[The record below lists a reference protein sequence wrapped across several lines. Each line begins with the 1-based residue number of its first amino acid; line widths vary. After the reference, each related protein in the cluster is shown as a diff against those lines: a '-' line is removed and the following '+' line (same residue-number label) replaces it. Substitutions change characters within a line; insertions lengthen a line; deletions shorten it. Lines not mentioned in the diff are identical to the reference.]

1 MLFIYN
7 GVVKA
12 NVNSRVEE
20 LIRDAEHLV
29 GRAIEEVEVD
39 LRDAAEK
46 AWGATV
52 RAVDALV
59 LARTGRKPKAA
70 HERRVELEAICLKD
84 AEAERL
90 RIADRYSTRSDYLHL
105 MCFHEGV
112 CEPVEAV
119 KRRILETGELIEDVK
134 KLIEAPLKSE

>member
-1 MLFIYN
+1 L
-7 GVVKA
+7 VD
-12 NVNSRVEE
+12 VNPRVGE
-20 LIRDAEHLV
+20 LVRDAEHMM
-29 GRAIEEVEVD
+29 GRAVEEVDVD

-52 RAVDALV
+52 RVVDALV

-90 RIADRYSTRSDYLHL
+90 RIADRYSTRSDYLHV
-105 MCFHEGV
+105 MCFYEGV

-119 KRRILETGELIEDVK
+119 KRRILETGGLIEDVK
-134 KLIEAPLKSE
+134 KLIEE